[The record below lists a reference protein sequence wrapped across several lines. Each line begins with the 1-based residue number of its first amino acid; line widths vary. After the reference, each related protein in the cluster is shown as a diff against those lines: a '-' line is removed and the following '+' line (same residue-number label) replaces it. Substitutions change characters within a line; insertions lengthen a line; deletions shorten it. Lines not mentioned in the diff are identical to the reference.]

1 MTQRGRLKM
10 EKVTKNKY
18 FTPET
23 KVVDLQTEGV
33 ICALSDYWSEPLD

>member
-1 MTQRGRLKM
+1 M

-18 FTPET
+18 FTSET
-23 KVVDLQTEGV
+23 KVVESQTEGV

>member
-1 MTQRGRLKM
+1 M
-10 EKVTKNKY
+10 EKVAKNTY

-23 KVVDLQTEGV
+23 KVVELQTEGV

>member
-1 MTQRGRLKM
+1 M

-23 KVVDLQTEGV
+23 KVVELQTEGV
-33 ICALSDYWSEPLD
+33 ICSLSDYWSEPFD

>member
-1 MTQRGRLKM
+1 M
-10 EKVTKNKY
+10 EKVTKKY

-23 KVVDLQTEGV
+23 KVVELQTEGV